1 MFISNKYTKTYFT
14 LIDRAKSRPLP
25 NKFEKHHI
33 VPKSMGGSNKKENLV
48 ALTIK
53 EHRLCHILLTKMVS
67 DPRHKISMNCAAYR
81 TVCCNKYPGLSK
93 GSAYQFIREKF
104 LEYNKTKT
112 VTEKTKQKIR
122 DKRALQTNI
131 SNQYLSG
138 NQTESPRKGKSKDT
152 DEGYRSVSEKLK
164 GREITWT
171 DALRQA
177 ALARPKC
184 SCIKCHREMV
194 VTSLTQH
201 QNGSRCR

>member
-33 VPKSMGGSNKKENLV
+33 VPKSMGGTNKKENLV

-67 DPRHKISMNCAAYR
+67 DPQHKISMNCAAYR

-104 LEYNKTKT
+104 LEYNKLKT
-112 VTEKTKQKIR
+112 LSEETKQKIR
-122 DKRALQTNI
+122 DKRALQTNV

-138 NQTESPRKGKSKDT
+138 NQTESPRKGKNKNNDV
-152 DEGYRSVSEKLK
+152 GYKSASEKLK
-164 GREITWT
+164 GREITWGDKLSET
-171 DALRQA
+171 ALQ
-177 ALARPKC
+177 RPKF
-184 SCIKCHREMV
+184 SCIKCQKVMTVNSSTNHYKKC
-194 VTSLTQH
+194 H
-201 QNGSRCR
+201 